1 MSASNSELF
10 LIRQISHTDHTIR
23 VKIGIN
29 EDAALLKG
37 HFPGHPV
44 VPGASMLQLVKDILE
59 EALDIQLLLRK
70 ADHLKFLSLIA
81 PGIEEFEL
89 EINYQKKEEGE
100 LFVTAKLSDA
110 EKICFKLQGT
120 FFIS

>member
-1 MSASNSELF
+1 MSGTEPF

-23 VKIGIN
+23 VQLGIN
-29 EDAALLKG
+29 ADAALLKG

-59 EALDIQLLLRK
+59 EALDTPLLLRK

-81 PGIEEFEL
+81 PGIEELEL
-89 EINYQKKEEGE
+89 EINYSIKEDNE
-100 LFVTAKLSDA
+100 LFVTAKLSSGTTVF
-110 EKICFKLQGT
+110 FKLQGT
-120 FFIS
+120 FNIS

>member
-23 VKIGIN
+23 VKLGIN

-59 EALDIQLLLRK
+59 EALDTQLQLRK

-81 PGIEEFEL
+81 PGIEEVEL
-89 EINYQKKEEGE
+89 EINYSIKEDNE
-100 LFVTAKLSDA
+100 LFVTSKLSTGTTVF
-110 EKICFKLQGT
+110 FKLQGT
-120 FFIS
+120 FNIS

>member
-1 MSASNSELF
+1 MSATDPF
-10 LIRQISHTDHTIR
+10 LIRQISHSNHTIR
-23 VKIGIN
+23 LQLGIN
-29 EDAALLKG
+29 AEAALLKG

-59 EALDIQLLLRK
+59 EALATELRLRK

-81 PGIEEFEL
+81 PGIAELEL
-89 EINYQKKEEGE
+89 EINYQIKEEGE

-120 FFIS
+120 FIFF

>member
-23 VKIGIN
+23 VKLGIN

-59 EALDIQLLLRK
+59 GALDTPLLLRK

-81 PGIEEFEL
+81 PGIDEVDL
-89 EINYQKKEEGE
+89 EISYKIKEEPE
-100 LFVTAKLSDA
+100 LFVTAKLCTA
-110 EKICFKLQGT
+110 TTVYFKLQGT
-120 FFIS
+120 FIIS

>member
-10 LIRQISHTDHTIR
+10 LIRQISQTDHTIR
-23 VKIGIN
+23 VQLGIN

-59 EALDIQLLLRK
+59 GAFDTHLLLRK
-70 ADHLKFLSLIA
+70 AEHLKFLSLIE
-81 PGIEEFEL
+81 PGIEEIEL
-89 EINYQKKEEGE
+89 EINYQIKEEGE
-100 LFVTAKLSDA
+100 LFVTAKLSA
-110 EKICFKLQGT
+110 ETTVYFKLQGT
-120 FFIS
+120 FVIS